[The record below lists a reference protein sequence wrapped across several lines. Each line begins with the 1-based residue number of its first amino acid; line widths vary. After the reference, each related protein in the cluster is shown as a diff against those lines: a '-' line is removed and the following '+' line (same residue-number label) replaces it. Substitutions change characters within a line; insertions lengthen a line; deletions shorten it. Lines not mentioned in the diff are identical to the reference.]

1 MKQSH
6 ILAVAGIVMLILFYI
21 TSTSRE
27 GLETGSCSSG
37 TVKTSTLFNGGELAN
52 ITGVASATECG
63 TKCCENPSCTGYT
76 YNSSNKMCHL
86 KSGTITEAGGSS
98 NFSGSTVSRTA
109 SAPAAPAST
118 STPSATMSSS
128 TSSTSQAA
136 AASTTAPPAA
146 AATATQTGLGMS
158 PTLAGAAKSVGDTA
172 TSTYNSFGA
181 VISSG
186 IAKFGLVLVVGASIV
201 IGVIVVWA
209 LWNTFI
215 GRPATAAPP
224 GLAPMIGAP
233 PARWY

>member
-109 SAPAAPAST
+109 RAPAAPAST
-118 STPSATMSSS
+118 SP
-128 TSSTSQAA
+128 AA

-146 AATATQTGLGMS
+146 APTATQTGLGMS

-224 GLAPMIGAP
+224 GFAPMIGAP
-233 PARWY
+233 PARWF